1 MGSNY
6 RKSKRI
12 EKREVVH
19 KTDKR
24 KFTAKTNGG
33 KLTNRKRQE
42 PQNIE
47 DKKMTTIITTELKES
62 LIQRIIANGSV
73 MFNVANNQAQV
84 LAECVR
90 IQNFLIR
97 NINYHGKFGKIEC
110 YTCYDSTDL
119 QNLCIALQKIAETI
133 QTDQNTEIFENI
145 RGYDFGDFESER
157 GIVQVYYKDEMIY
170 AKTIRKMTAADRQQ
184 IIKFI
189 DYMIWIVGNWK
200 KDNRII

>member
-1 MGSNY
+1 MG
-6 RKSKRI
+6 
-12 EKREVVH
+12 
-19 KTDKR
+19 
-24 KFTAKTNGG
+24 
-33 KLTNRKRQE
+33 
-42 PQNIE
+42 
-47 DKKMTTIITTELKES
+47 MIITTEHKES

-119 QNLCIALQKIAETI
+119 QNLCIALQKIAEAI
-133 QTDQNTEIFENI
+133 KTDCDVEIFENI
-145 RGYDFGDFESER
+145 QGYVFQDFTSEH

-189 DYMIWIVGNWK
+189 DHMIWIIGNWK
-200 KDNRII
+200 RDNRII